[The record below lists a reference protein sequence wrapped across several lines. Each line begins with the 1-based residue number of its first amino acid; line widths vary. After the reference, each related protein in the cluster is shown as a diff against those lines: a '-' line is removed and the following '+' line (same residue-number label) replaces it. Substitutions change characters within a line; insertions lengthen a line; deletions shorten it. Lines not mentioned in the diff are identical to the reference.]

1 MLVEVGQGDGETRS
15 PFFIP
20 RSWRGNHE
28 RLTDADMT
36 ITFSAIGGAPASML
50 AETEEL
56 YARAARGLFRVI
68 AEMETGEGPDGK
80 AAQAAARDLRSALE
94 MVMSE
99 RARVDKFRERAEGAV
114 GGAALDLDAAR
125 DEIGRR
131 LARLRAAGGGG

>member
-1 MLVEVGQGDGETRS
+1 VEGQ
-15 PFFIP
+15 
-20 RSWRGNHE
+20 HE
-28 RLTDADMT
+28 RQTDTEMT
-36 ITFSAIGGAPASML
+36 ITFSATGGAPVDVL

-68 AEMETGEGPDGK
+68 AEMETGAGQDGK
-80 AAQAAARDLRSALE
+80 AAQAATRDLKAALE

-114 GGAALDLDAAR
+114 GAGCLDLDAAR